1 VALASTANPVRFR
14 VGRLHD
20 EAVKERAVAYI
31 NGSRDVI
38 RTMLAMQDVNKVNSE
53 LVRFS

>member
-1 VALASTANPVRFR
+1 VALASRLSVALASTANPIRFR

-20 EAVKERAVAYI
+20 KAVKERAVTYI

-38 RTMLAMQDVNKVNSE
+38 RTILAI
-53 LVRFS
+53 